1 MIQRLLII
9 FLVISM
15 AGCVSSRKYL
25 QRGQYDRAIEK
36 SVKKLSRKP
45 DKRDEQGVLKKAYNL
60 AMEEDKQHIRELRMS
75 GQPEVYE
82 EIYLLY
88 ERMEQRQNI
97 VRRLPS
103 RVLNKINYKYVNFE
117 KEKINAKKKAAEYLY
132 AHAKKLLESKSRFD
146 ARKAYNEFVRLKN
159 ILPSYKNTDQ
169 LMREALAK
177 GQSEVLFTMSNKSNT
192 ALPKGF
198 ESELYKIS
206 LADLNTQWINYDT
219 RQVKGKNYDYYIDLE
234 LKGIMVS
241 PEQVKQNEYTE
252 TKTVDDGW
260 EYVLDKNGNV
270 KKDSLGNDMKVKK
283 TKEISCKIIE
293 TQMLKHTTITGRLEF
308 IKAAQNQV
316 MKTDPVAAEWHF
328 EHAYIQTYGNI
339 DALSKETKEK
349 LGVKPVPF
357 PPSPDMILNAVTVLK
372 EVSKDAIYS
381 HRGMFQ

>member
-1 MIQRLLII
+1 MIQRILLI
-9 FLVISM
+9 LLTISM
-15 AGCVSSRKYL
+15 IGCVSSRKYL

-45 DKRDEQGVLKKAYNL
+45 EKRDEQGVLKKAYNL
-60 AMEEDKQHIRELRMS
+60 AMEEDRQRIRELRMS

-82 EIYLLY
+82 EIYLIY
-88 ERMEQRQNI
+88 ERMERRQDL

-103 RVLNKINYKYVNFE
+103 RVLNRIDYKYVNFE

-132 AHAKKLLESKSRFD
+132 AHAKKLLESDSRFD
-146 ARKAYNEFVRLKN
+146 ARKAYNEFQRLKN

-169 LMREALAK
+169 LLREALAK

-198 ESELYKIS
+198 ENELYKITLS
-206 LADLNTQWINYDT
+206 DLNTHWINYDT
-219 RQVKGKNYDYYIDLE
+219 RQVKGKKYDYFIDLE
-234 LKGIMVS
+234 LTGIMVS
-241 PEQVKQNEYTE
+241 PEQLKQREYTE

-260 EYVLDKNGNV
+260 EYVLDENGNV
-270 KKDSLGNDMKVKK
+270 KKDSLGNDIKMKK
-283 TKEISCKIIE
+283 TKEISCHVTE

-308 IKAAQNQV
+308 IEAAQNQV
-316 MKTDPVAAEWHF
+316 MKTDPITAEWHF
-328 EHAYIQTYGNI
+328 EHAYIQTHGNI

-357 PPSPDMILNAVTVLK
+357 PPSPAMILNAATVLK
-372 EVSKDAIYS
+372 EVSKDAIYR
-381 HRGMFQ
+381 HRRMFQ